1 MTRAGRDSPLGVG
14 CWNAWRAGRHA
25 PNQDCS
31 FKVLPPLPAVS
42 RIRAHSDL
50 FQMDMLLDVNVDIYP
65 IKLGEKL
72 ALCLASTLNLDGTPS
87 GGSYDSVRGGGGR
100 RNLADEFEY
109 VMHGKIFKF
118 KDSSSGGQV
127 KAEVYIS
134 FGGLLMELRGDPRR
148 LSDLDVDEDVFL
160 LLKKVT

>member
-1 MTRAGRDSPLGVG
+1 MRASHPHYINVT
-14 CWNAWRAGRHA
+14 
-25 PNQDCS
+25 
-31 FKVLPPLPAVS
+31 VS

-50 FQMDMLLDVNVDIYP
+50 FQMDMLLDVNVDIYN

-72 ALCLASTLNLDGTPS
+72 ALCLASTLNIDGTPS
-87 GGSYDSVRGGGGR
+87 GASYDSVRPGSR

-118 KDSSSGGQV
+118 KDSSTGGQV
-127 KAEVYIS
+127 RAEVFIS
-134 FGGLLMELRGDPRR
+134 FGGLLMQLSGDPRR
-148 LSDLDVDEDVFL
+148 LADLDVDEDVFL